1 MEASATKH
9 VARAVVPQVRSE
21 LRQQNYP
28 VQLISAVVFQA
39 RGVGL
44 GSVLEVFGQGELVPA
59 EAQALADLAY
69 CPARGR
75 TSIFA
80 YNRLLF
86 VPVYEA
92 SQSVILLDLSG
103 QTMASV
109 SCGPQRALVM
119 LFKADDAALIQD
131 FALSCEQFLNERG

>member
-9 VARAVVPQVRSE
+9 VARAVVPQVQRE
-21 LRQQNYP
+21 LRQQGQM

-39 RGVGL
+39 RGVGV
-44 GSVLEVFGQGELVPA
+44 GAVLEVFGQGELVPA

-69 CPARGR
+69 YPARGR
-75 TSIFA
+75 AQIFA

-86 VPVYEA
+86 VPVHEV
-92 SQSVILLDLSG
+92 SSSVFLLDLSG

-109 SCGPQRALVM
+109 SCGPQRALIM
-119 LFKADDAALIQD
+119 LFKADDPALVQD
-131 FALSCEQFLNERG
+131 FALSCEQFLSDRG